1 MSALAANITG
11 LDLNRLAEELGA
23 GLRPPL
29 AVWQSFGIV
38 TRKDAEAVLGL
49 GVFQEMLHEA
59 HIRWHT
65 KTNLRERIKA
75 KTLVGME
82 QFLPDM
88 FDDAMDPAR
97 PLHHRVQMWKFLGAL
112 AGLDAEASAAGGMAA
127 IGGGVS
133 ITIDLSGGGP
143 GAEDPKVVVI
153 RGTGDDLGVDE
164 GGIDGEGP
172 LQIRDEGE
180 AEEAEDADTWGGEVD
195 DTPAVTEDDEDW
207 SIELAEL
214 TEAMVGVGDEE

>member
-1 MSALAANITG
+1 MVALAANITG

-23 GLRPPL
+23 GLKPPL
-29 AVWQSFGIV
+29 SVWNSFGIW
-38 TRKDAEAVLGL
+38 TKADASAVLEL

-88 FDDAMDPAR
+88 FDDAMDATR

-112 AGLDAEASAAGGMAA
+112 AGLDAEAGAAGMASL
-127 IGGGVS
+127 GGGVS

-143 GAEDPKVVVI
+143 GAIDEKVVVI
-153 RGTGDDLGVDE
+153 RGRED
-164 GGIDGEGP
+164 
-172 LQIRDEGE
+172 
-180 AEEAEDADTWGGEVD
+180 AEDADTPEIAPPEAAPED
-195 DTPAVTEDDEDW
+195 DADDEDMPW
-207 SIELAEL
+207 SVELAEL
-214 TEAMVGVGDEE
+214 AAAMRGIGTEDLEDQA